1 MHILVSLKTQKISN
15 MVYEI
20 KHDILGFINNA
31 NMLIYQII
39 LYIYL
44 EKDYYDNADD
54 LERNHTMSIQ

>member
-1 MHILVSLKTQKISN
+1 

-31 NMLIYQII
+31 NMLIYQMI

-44 EKDYYDNADD
+44 EKDQYDNADD
-54 LERNHTMSIQ
+54 LEPNYTLSI